1 MDKEVLSMRFVLG
14 YSRAL
19 NLEKGLGIYKPPQID
34 ELLLL
39 ETHFVKDS
47 GGNHETP
54 KRESTEPRL

>member
-1 MDKEVLSMRFVLG
+1 MRFVLG